1 MPKPSQPAFSL
12 RTSGRATALFGLTA
26 FLGMFGAVGFWAGAT
41 EISGAVIGSGQVEV
55 VGKPKSV
62 QHLDGGLIDTIHVSD
77 GDTVRQGDTLLT
89 LDDTLLR
96 ANVEIYKTRLSEA
109 LAQRDRLVSE
119 QRGDEVVTYAS
130 LDPLIDGID
139 VETHRIGQTQVFEA
153 RLMLE
158 RGRKEQLR
166 EKVRQFE
173 NQISGVEA
181 LSKSKDQQLALV
193 EEELRVVQA
202 LMDKG
207 LARAGQLLSLQRNKA
222 DLLGQVAEHR
232 SELARI
238 RNSIRDTELE
248 MLQGV
253 RRAKEEVV
261 TELRDIKTSI
271 QELRQQITSTQKQL
285 DRITIT
291 APNSGRV
298 HEMQVTTIG
307 GVVPPGGTILQ
318 IIPSDLGLTF
328 RARIDPASIDQVFVG
343 QDATLRFPAFN
354 QRTTPELYGRVSDV
368 AANTSVDEVTGA
380 SFYQVTLALGSAQVE
395 RLGDVSLVPGMP
407 IEAFI
412 KTEDRTVLSYLTK
425 PLTEQLNQAFREE

>member
-1 MPKPSQPAFSL
+1 MPEPQAPFTL

-26 FLGMFGAVGFWAGAT
+26 FAGLLGVAGFWAGAT

-62 QHLDGGLIDTIHVSD
+62 QHLDGGLIDTIYVAD
-77 GDTVRQGDTLLT
+77 GDAVQQGDVLLM

-96 ANVEIYKTRLSEA
+96 ANIEIYKTRLSEGI
-109 LAQRDRLVSE
+109 AQRDRLIAE
-119 QRGDEVVTYAS
+119 QAGMPQIDFETP
-130 LDPLIDGID
+130 DPMIEGID
-139 VETHRIGQTQVFEA
+139 FDVHRTGQEQVFDA
-153 RLMLE
+153 RVMLE
-158 RGRKEQLR
+158 KGRKEQLR

-173 NQISGVEA
+173 NQIAGVRALIEA
-181 LSKSKDQQLALV
+181 KDQQLALV
-193 EEELRVVQA
+193 EDELGVVQT

-207 LARAGQLLSLQRNKA
+207 LARAGQLLALQRNKA

-238 RNSIRDTELE
+238 QNSIRDTELE
-248 MLQGV
+248 MLQGE
-253 RRAKEEVV
+253 RRSKEEVV
-261 TELRDIKTSI
+261 TELRDVKTSV

-285 DRITIT
+285 DRIRII
-291 APNSGRV
+291 APNSGRI

-328 RARIDPASIDQVFVG
+328 RARIAPVSIDQVFVG
-343 QDATLRFPAFN
+343 QEATMRFPAFN
-354 QRTTPELYGRVSDV
+354 QRTTPELYGHVSNV

-380 SFYQVTLALGSAQVE
+380 SYYQVTLALDSAQIA
-395 RLGDVSLVPGMP
+395 RLGDVALVPGMP

-412 KTEDRTVLSYLTK
+412 KTDDRTVMSYLTK
-425 PLTEQLNQAFREE
+425 PLTEQLNRAFREE